1 MKAIL
6 MIEEA
11 PKNCKECDITIRKGC
26 NKGDYRKEERPK
38 SCPLIEINDNIAK
51 LIEVAR

>member
-6 MIEEA
+6 VIDM
-11 PKNCKECDITIRKGC
+11 PTNCKDCDKLVRKGC
-26 NKGDYRKEERPK
+26 LKGDYRKEERPK
-38 SCPLIEINDNIAK
+38 TCPLIEINDNIAK